1 MSALHTMTT
10 LDALRALARE
20 AAAAILAVYES
31 GFAVEHKDDRSPL
44 TAADLASHRILVDGL
59 RALTPEIPVLS
70 EECADLDP
78 ALRRGWSRYWCV
90 DPLDGTRE
98 FVKRNGEF
106 CICIALIEDGA
117 PTIGLVHAPVSGR
130 CHVAARDVGAF
141 VVERDGAMRAI
152 RAATPGASWRVAGS
166 RSHGDAR
173 TEGVLAKLGPNE
185 HRPMGSALKF
195 GLIAEGAA
203 DLYLRFGPTSEW
215 DTAAGQCIVE
225 ESGGRVL
232 DLHGQPLRYNQRESV
247 VVHNFLAWGDASRP
261 WLDYLDGI
269 AIHD

>member
-1 MSALHTMTT
+1 MILSNEQR
-10 LDALRALARE
+10 DAVIALAR
-20 AAAAILAVYES
+20 AAAAEILAVYES
-31 GFAVEHKDDRSPL
+31 PFAIEHKDDRSPL
-44 TAADLASHRILVDGL
+44 TAADLASHRCIVAGL
-59 RALTPEIPVLS
+59 HALTPDIPVLS
-70 EECADLDP
+70 EESRDLDI
-78 ALRRGWSRYWCV
+78 AARREWSTFWLV

-130 CHVAARDVGAF
+130 CHAAARGLGAF
-141 VVERDGAMRAI
+141 VTEADAVTRPI
-152 RAATPGASWRVAGS
+152 RAAVPGASWRVAGS

-195 GLIAEGAA
+195 GLIAEGSA

-225 ESGGRVL
+225 EAGGRVL
-232 DLHGQPLRYNQRESV
+232 DLHGQPLRYNQRDSV
-247 VVHNFLAWGDASRP
+247 LNPDFVAHGALDAAQRAQLAEA
-261 WLDYLDGI
+261 LT
-269 AIHD
+269 

>member
-1 MSALHTMTT
+1 MSTLHALAT
-10 LDALRALARE
+10 LDTLRALARD
-20 AAAAILAVYES
+20 AAVAIMDVYDS

-59 RALTPEIPVLS
+59 RAFTPEIPVLS
-70 EECADLDP
+70 EECAELDP
-78 ALRRGWSRYWCV
+78 RVRRGWSRYWCV

-117 PTIGLVHAPVSGR
+117 PTIGVVHAPVSGR
-130 CHVAARDVGAF
+130 CHHAAQGVGVF
-141 VVERDGAMRAI
+141 VSEADGTVRAV
-152 RAATPGASWRVAGS
+152 RATQPDGSWRVAGS

-173 TEGVLAKLGPNE
+173 TEGVLAKLGQSE

-225 ESGGRVL
+225 MAGGCVL
-232 DLHGQPLRYNQRESV
+232 DLSGQPLRYNQRDSV
-247 VVHNFLAWGDASRP
+247 LNPDFVAFGQLDARQHAQVFGALA
-261 WLDYLDGI
+261 
-269 AIHD
+269 

>member
-1 MSALHTMTT
+1 MSALHATAT
-10 LDALRALARE
+10 LDALRTLARD
-20 AAAAILAVYES
+20 AAAAILAVYEG

-59 RALTPEIPVLS
+59 RALTPDIPVLS

-78 ALRRGWSRYWCV
+78 VVRRGWSRYWCV

-130 CHVAARDVGAF
+130 CHAAARGLGAF
-141 VVERDGAMRAI
+141 VTEADAVTRPI
-152 RAATPGASWRVAGS
+152 RAAVPGASWRVAGS
-166 RSHGDAR
+166 RSPGDAR

-195 GLIAEGAA
+195 GLIAEGSA

-225 ESGGRVL
+225 EAGGRVL
-232 DLHGQPLRYNQRESV
+232 DLHGQPLRYNQRDSV
-247 VVHNFLAWGDASRP
+247 LNPDFVAHGALDAAQRAQLAEA
-261 WLDYLDGI
+261 LT
-269 AIHD
+269 

>member
-1 MSALHTMTT
+1 MSALHTMAT
-10 LDALRALARE
+10 LDALRSLARE
-20 AAAAILAVYES
+20 AAAAILAVYD
-31 GFAVEHKDDRSPL
+31 GAFDVTHKDDRSPL

-70 EECADLDP
+70 EECVDLDVSV
-78 ALRRGWSRYWCV
+78 RRTWSRYWCV

-117 PTIGLVHAPVSGR
+117 PSIGVVHAPVSGR
-130 CHVAARDVGAF
+130 CHAAALGVGAF
-141 VVERDGAMRAI
+141 VVEADGATRAI
-152 RAATPGASWRVAGS
+152 RAATPGATWRVAGS

-173 TEGVLAKLGPNE
+173 SDGVLARLGANE

-225 ESGGRVL
+225 QAGGRVL
-232 DLHGQPLRYNQRESV
+232 DLQGQSLRYNQRDSV
-247 VVHNFLAWGDASRP
+247 LNPDFIAFGALDDAQRVQLSVALA
-261 WLDYLDGI
+261 
-269 AIHD
+269 